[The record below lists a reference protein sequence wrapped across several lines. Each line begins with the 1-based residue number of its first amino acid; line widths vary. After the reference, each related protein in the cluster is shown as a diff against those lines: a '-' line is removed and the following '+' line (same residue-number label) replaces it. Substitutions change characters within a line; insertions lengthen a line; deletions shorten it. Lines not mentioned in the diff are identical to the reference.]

1 MEQMNLTLA
10 IKANNKGVTGTVRET
25 AREVRG
31 LQGSL
36 SGTATAAQA
45 NARNMVGMTTAGQ
58 EANRMFRLQKGALQQ
73 AGYQFQ
79 DFFVQ
84 VGSGTSAFVA
94 LGQQGSQLLGIL
106 GPGGALLG
114 AFLAIGSVVGGTVY
128 SSVMSASGGVDAL
141 SDSMEYLDTVMER
154 TESGAF
160 RLTDRIRDLAK
171 ESMRAAEIEI
181 RRGLVEAA
189 SAFDSAR
196 SGLLEVAEDKMD
208 TTFLGDFEGAISQ
221 AARLSR
227 LGRDVNEMFA
237 EFGGSGAAVFREGL
251 SMIKEESSNLSR
263 EFGITVESARSVIG
277 ALGRVQADP
286 TAESLSALQQALFD
300 ANDSAKVVSP
310 EFTRL
315 ASELGQIAQQGV
327 DASVKGEALRRW
339 AEDLGAELKTTNPE
353 LVQAREEIDSLI
365 EKLRVQADTQGKST
379 LEMIEYNRQMDIAAA
394 RDAEAG
400 AEKIELINT
409 YYDQI
414 YQHEQAAI
422 ATKKEEEAQR
432 ELTRAQREY
441 EQSVISL
448 VNELDPLGAEFESV
462 YDKQQLLIE
471 AAARG
476 DISEVYRDT
485 LIANLVEGL
494 ADAGDQG
501 GSELAEK
508 VEKQMSA
515 AGQRVASSLQD
526 AITSG
531 DWDGIGASIGGALAG
546 AIGGMVTDALAE
558 QMAGQA
564 AAGIF
569 GPLAGAVAGG
579 IAGLAVN
586 KISDWLSGDDWDPT
600 EDRQARQGTGTVLGD
615 INAKSESI
623 RRAVE
628 ASESGIGQLVGINQG
643 MLQALQTLQLGI
655 GGAVDMVARQ
665 RAGLE
670 FSTSDR
676 YSQGQ
681 LAAGGLGLGVGGI
694 TTGSFGPLFGAASG
708 VYGAVDDALGG
719 ILTDGMEFLDNLTG
733 GLLSDIGSSV
743 FGGDQKVVD
752 EGVRII
758 GGNLNDLV
766 NKTLVQAYATI
777 KEDGGWFSSDKRFD
791 RFQDIATNQFSLVF
805 ESISDAVARGAEALG
820 MGDEAAWVIDNYMVG
835 TARISLEGLN
845 AEEQRAEIEAW
856 FGTIFDDLSGRAI
869 PFLEDFQ
876 RAGEGLGETLARVAN
891 QTLVT
896 QEAVSRLGVQFTD
909 LTGEELVRASERLME
924 AAGGVE
930 QFIASMEGFIDTF
943 ASDARQFELAQSDL
957 SRALGQANLAMPATR
972 EGYYELLRAQNG
984 ATEAGAKNIA
994 TLLKLRDSADE
1005 YYTYLEDSQAEAT
1018 RAQRELL
1025 GQQRSE
1031 VQAALR
1037 EAEQASGA
1045 IANALGGMLPAS
1057 AAFQQAERGR
1067 ALDLLRG
1074 MARSGSV
1081 SYDDT
1086 FTGALSAATSI
1097 SARDYGSMADY
1108 IRDVAATGAVLTDL
1122 QAITDEQV
1130 AVEERMLDSLDRQLD
1145 AVESGTQAIVSELT
1159 QIERT
1164 LSGASPAVATSS
1176 VPAVR
1181 VSGVSAP
1188 ADGGEV
1194 RREIQLL
1201 RSELA
1206 ESQRTLSRHAAKTAE
1221 ILEYIEVYG
1230 IGVREQ

>member
-1 MEQMNLTLA
+1 ME
-10 IKANNKGVTGTVRET
+10 G
-25 AREVRG
+25 
-31 LQGSL
+31 
-36 SGTATAAQA
+36 
-45 NARNMVGMTTAGQ
+45 
-58 EANRMFRLQKGALQQ
+58 
-73 AGYQFQ
+73 
-79 DFFVQ
+79 
-84 VGSGTSAFVA
+84 
-94 LGQQGSQLLGIL
+94 
-106 GPGGALLG
+106 
-114 AFLAIGSVVGGTVY
+114 
-128 SSVMSASGGVDAL
+128 
-141 SDSMEYLDTVMER
+141 
-154 TESGAF
+154 
-160 RLTDRIRDLAK
+160 
-171 ESMRAAEIEI
+171 
-181 RRGLVEAA
+181 
-189 SAFDSAR
+189 
-196 SGLLEVAEDKMD
+196 
-208 TTFLGDFEGAISQ
+208 
-221 AARLSR
+221 
-227 LGRDVNEMFA
+227 
-237 EFGGSGAAVFREGL
+237 
-251 SMIKEESSNLSR
+251 
-263 EFGITVESARSVIG
+263 
-277 ALGRVQADP
+277 
-286 TAESLSALQQALFD
+286 
-300 ANDSAKVVSP
+300 
-310 EFTRL
+310 
-315 ASELGQIAQQGV
+315 
-327 DASVKGEALRRW
+327 
-339 AEDLGAELKTTNPE
+339 
-353 LVQAREEIDSLI
+353 
-365 EKLRVQADTQGKST
+365 
-379 LEMIEYNRQMDIAAA
+379 
-394 RDAEAG
+394 
-400 AEKIELINT
+400 
-409 YYDQI
+409 
-414 YQHEQAAI
+414 
-422 ATKKEEEAQR
+422 
-432 ELTRAQREY
+432 
-441 EQSVISL
+441 
-448 VNELDPLGAEFESV
+448 
-462 YDKQQLLIE
+462 
-471 AAARG
+471 
-476 DISEVYRDT
+476 
-485 LIANLVEGL
+485 
-494 ADAGDQG
+494 
-501 GSELAEK
+501 
-508 VEKQMSA
+508 
-515 AGQRVASSLQD
+515 
-526 AITSG
+526 
-531 DWDGIGASIGGALAG
+531 
-546 AIGGMVTDALAE
+546 
-558 QMAGQA
+558 
-564 AAGIF
+564 
-569 GPLAGAVAGG
+569 
-579 IAGLAVN
+579 
-586 KISDWLSGDDWDPT
+586 
-600 EDRQARQGTGTVLGD
+600 
-615 INAKSESI
+615 
-623 RRAVE
+623 
-628 ASESGIGQLVGINQG
+628 SESGIGQLVGINQG

-681 LAAGGLGLGVGGI
+681 LAAGVLGLGFGGI
-694 TTGSFGPLFGAASG
+694 TAGSFGPLFGAASG

-777 KEDGGWFSSDKRFD
+777 KEDGGWFRSDKRFD

-1164 LSGASPAVATSS
+1164 LSGGASPAVATSS

>member
-10 IKANNKGVTGTVRET
+10 IKANNKGVSGTVRET

-36 SGTATAAQA
+36 TGTATAAQA
-45 NARNMVGMTTAGQ
+45 NTRQMAGLTTAGQ
-58 EANRMFRLQKGALQQ
+58 EANRMFRLQKGSLQQ

-114 AFLAIGSVVGGTVY
+114 AVLAIGSVIGGSLV
-128 SSVMSASGGVDAL
+128 ASMGEGEDATKA
-141 SDSMEYLDTVMER
+141 LDAAMKSLDETIEDNDGIP
-154 TESGAF
+154 T
-160 RLTDRIRDLAK
+160 LTREIRDLAR
-171 ESMRAAEIEI
+171 ESEVAARARIVSAMAAAEEASRQSARAI
-181 RRGLVEAA
+181 RDSFDDIADTVGFSDLSDFFEGAPFGRAVGGAVIDLRDSLGLAGDEGVEAA
-189 SAFDSAR
+189 RRIFLALRTLDASPVIENFRVLEQTVAEISTTLGRESDPLQNLVGRIGEFFDSAR
-196 SGLLEVAEDKMD
+196 
-208 TTFLGDFEGAISQ
+208 
-221 AARLSR
+221 
-227 LGRDVNEMFA
+227 
-237 EFGGSGAAVFREGL
+237 
-251 SMIKEESSNLSR
+251 
-263 EFGITVESARSVIG
+263 
-277 ALGRVQADP
+277 
-286 TAESLSALQQALFD
+286 TAEERAQFLRDTLSDLAGTAGGD
-300 ANDSAKVVSP
+300 AVEAID
-310 EFTRL
+310 
-315 ASELGQIAQQGV
+315 ELIG
-327 DASVKGEALRRW
+327 
-339 AEDLGAELKTTNPE
+339 
-353 LVQAREEIDSLI
+353 
-365 EKLRVQADTQGKST
+365 KLRVQAETQGKST
-379 LEMIEYNRQMDIAAA
+379 LEMIEYNRQVDIAAA
-394 RDAEAG
+394 RDAKAG
-400 AEKIELINT
+400 AEKIGLINT

-441 EQSVISL
+441 QQSVMAL

-462 YDKQQLLIE
+462 YEKQQLLIE
-471 AAARG
+471 AAAKG
-476 DISEVYRDT
+476 DISESYRDT
-485 LIANLVEGL
+485 LIANLVEGM
-494 ADAGDQG
+494 ADAGDEG
-501 GSELAEK
+501 GADFAEK

-515 AGQRVASSLQD
+515 AGQRVASSLQS

-546 AIGGMVTDALAE
+546 AIGGMVTDALTE

-569 GPLAGAVAGG
+569 GPIAGAVAGG

-628 ASESGIGQLVGINQG
+628 GSESGIGQLVGINQG

-681 LAAGGLGLGVGGI
+681 LAAGVLGLGVGVI
-694 TTGSFGPLFGAASG
+694 TAGSFGPLFGAASG

-777 KEDGGWFSSDKRFD
+777 KEDGGWFRSDMRFD

-909 LTGEELVRASERLME
+909 LAGEELVRASERLME

-1057 AAFQQAERGR
+1057 TAFQQAERGR

-1164 LSGASPAVATSS
+1164 LSGSASPTVAASS

-1181 VSGVSAP
+1181 VSGVSVP